1 MLRNYFH
8 VAFRNLV
15 RNKSASFIKVISLS
29 VGMICFAIISLFVYH
44 ELNYDRFHENPE
56 QVFRVVKDFVND
68 DGSTIPDATTPP
80 AFAPAIQKDIPEV
93 AYTTRIFPN
102 WGRKY
107 LLQIDDVRS
116 YEEQVIRIDSSFF
129 DVFTFPFVK
138 GDKKKSLENPNFIL
152 LTESTAKRFFG
163 DTDPIGKAIK
173 IDFAPN
179 GVDFFVTGV
188 LKDVPEQSHFTFDF
202 LISIRTFQNPYQL
215 DQNWG
220 FYNFYTYVRLNPQAD
235 PEVFKSKIQPVY
247 KTYRPEGTAQCY
259 TQALTDIH
267 LKSNLKWELSAN
279 GDYSY
284 IRILATIALFTM
296 LLAVI
301 NYINLVTAQSAKRA
315 KEVGIRKVSGAVKNS
330 LIKQFLFESLIMA
343 GLATGISL
351 AVVESILPL
360 FATLFNSTLSF
371 FDPQNIVVLWMV
383 LGVGL
388 ATGLLAGVYPAFYLS
403 SFQPVKVLKGTLTG
417 FGGDSFLRKR
427 LVTFQFV
434 ISTVLIIGTFV
445 ISNQVSFVKNKKL
458 GFSKDNIMLIH
469 NARNLQ
475 NLDAVLTELRKTNGV
490 INAGGAD
497 GVVGGQNWTT
507 GTKAKDHDNSLLLN
521 FLCTDYEFLDVM
533 GVEFI
538 EGRNFSPNNAAD
550 SAGVVLNETAVKQL
564 GLTENVLGTQ
574 LEWYTD
580 NQGNM
585 VYANVIGVIKDF
597 HFTSFHD
604 PIKPFAF
611 DLYTPR
617 INTLFIKIN
626 AENLTESVDEIK
638 NVWTTLVPDRPFEFT
653 FQDEQVAKLYASEVK
668 FETLF
673 SSFTYVAIIIACL
686 GLFGLSAY
694 TAQQRTKEI
703 GIRKVLGASVLGVTQ
718 LLSKE
723 FLKLV
728 LIGVAIST
736 PIAWYAMR
744 VWLENFAYHIDL
756 SAWTFIVAGL
766 VAIFIALFTVS
777 FQSIKAAIANP
788 VDSLRSE

>member
-29 VGMICFAIISLFVYH
+29 VGMICFAIISLFVYN
-44 ELNYDRFHENPE
+44 ELSYDRFHDHPE
-56 QVFRVVKDFVND
+56 QVYRVVKDFVND
-68 DGSTIPDATTPP
+68 DGSKIPDATTPP
-80 AFAPAIQKDIPEV
+80 AFGPAIQKDIPEV
-93 AYTTRIFPN
+93 AYTTRIFPS
-102 WGRKY
+102 WGRRY
-107 LLQIDDVRS
+107 LFQYANKRFF
-116 YEEQVIRIDSSFF
+116 EEKVYRVDSSFF

-138 GDKKKSLENPNFIL
+138 GDPKVSFKELNNIL
-152 LTESTAKRFFG
+152 LTETSARKYFG
-163 DTDPIGKAIK
+163 DDDPIGKIIK
-173 IDFAPN
+173 TDV
-179 GVDFFVTGV
+179 GELMVTGV
-188 LKDVPEQSHFTFDF
+188 LKDLPQNSHFHFDF
-202 LISIRTFQNPYQL
+202 LISIRKTGGNI
-215 DQNWG
+215 DTDWG
-220 FYNFYTYVRLNPQAD
+220 FYNFYTYVRLKPQAD
-235 PEVFKSKIQPVY
+235 PEVFKSKVQPVY

-284 IRILATIALFTM
+284 IRILATIALFTI

-315 KEVGIRKVSGAVKNS
+315 KEVGIRKVSGAVKDS

-343 GLATGISL
+343 VLATGISL

-371 FDPQNIVVLWMV
+371 FNPQNLIVLWMV

-417 FGGDSFLRKR
+417 FGGDSFLRKG

-475 NLDAVLTELRKTNGV
+475 NLDAVLTELRKTKGV

-538 EGRNFSPNNAAD
+538 EGRNFSTSNAAD
-550 SAGVVLNETAVKQL
+550 TAGVILNEAAAKQL
-564 GLTENVLGTQ
+564 GLTKNVLGTQ

-580 NQGNM
+580 EQGNM

-617 INTLFIKIN
+617 INTLFVKIN
-626 AENLTESVDEIK
+626 AENLTGTIDEIQ
-638 NVWTTLVPDRPFEFT
+638 NVWTKLVPGRPFEFT

-668 FETLF
+668 FQTLF

-686 GLFGLSAY
+686 GLFGLSTY
-694 TAQQRTKEI
+694 TTQQRTKEI
-703 GIRKVLGASVLGVTQ
+703 GIRKVLGASVLGITQ

-736 PIAWYAMR
+736 PIAWYAMKE
-744 VWLENFAYHIDL
+744 WLANFAYHIDL
-756 SAWTFIVAGL
+756 NAWTFLAAGF

-777 FQSIKAAIANP
+777 FQSIRAAIANP
-788 VDSLRSE
+788 VDSLRNE